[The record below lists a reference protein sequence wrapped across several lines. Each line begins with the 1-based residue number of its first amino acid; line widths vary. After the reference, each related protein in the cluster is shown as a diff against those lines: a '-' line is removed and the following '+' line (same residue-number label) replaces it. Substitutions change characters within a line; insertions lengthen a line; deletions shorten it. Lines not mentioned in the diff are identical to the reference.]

1 MNSQKEFNRI
11 YKQNQKWFNKACVVY
26 YDKKQSKTYAV
37 IASKKVGCAVYRN
50 KARRLIKAIF
60 LRLYEQLESGE
71 YVFIIK
77 KELFELSFCELEKNI
92 KWSLKK
98 LGAIKEDKIEKT
110 SNNIN

>member
-1 MNSQKEFNRI
+1 M
-11 YKQNQKWFNKACVVY
+11 
-26 YDKKQSKTYAV
+26 
-37 IASKKVGCAVYRN
+37 YRN